1 MNSVRNPTKAHESLA
16 KMLTPISLAKE
27 AVLRNR
33 LEQIKSENEAKGK
46 VDGSVSERLNSLL
59 RTKRSRNNPFMKTE
73 EVLDLVDS

>member
-1 MNSVRNPTKAHESLA
+1 
-16 KMLTPISLAKE
+16 MLRS
-27 AVLRNR
+27 R

-46 VDGSVSERLNSLL
+46 VDGSVSERLNNLL